1 MALPGVVDP
10 LTGAPTPNPLDPTNP
25 ASGLSTAP
33 VPVPID
39 LRQGVGLTGA
49 DNYNVQRL
57 TRAQTYLSGALPNY
71 PDLATAVGLA
81 PTDWTTLDQ
90 HIQVLGGQ
98 VGYGS
103 GIGQLTTQLMQPG
116 APKVPVADISTL
128 QQTLVKQGFMPP
140 NTPIDRVWSSNSAAA
155 MTAADDAN
163 YNKSADRQSARGAS
177 AVQFLSWLSDV
188 LPSKVWQAL
197 VGTAKILFG
206 WIVHTS

>member
-71 PDLATAVGLA
+71 PDLATAVALA

-90 HIQVLGGQ
+90 HIPGLGGH
-98 VGYGS
+98 GCYGS
-103 GIGQLTTQLMQPG
+103 LSGPHISELIQP
-116 APKVPVADISTL
+116 
-128 QQTLVKQGFMPP
+128 
-140 NTPIDRVWSSNSAAA
+140 
-155 MTAADDAN
+155 
-163 YNKSADRQSARGAS
+163 
-177 AVQFLSWLSDV
+177 
-188 LPSKVWQAL
+188 
-197 VGTAKILFG
+197 
-206 WIVHTS
+206 